1 MIKGKE
7 VSDTAQQRERQ
18 KKRGRKEMFRRISLP
33 PRLVNSI
40 SLPFS
45 RGNVLDP
52 MGTDRKFAV
61 SPECGVISYSVYIC
75 DPPPPRAR
83 KGGAHPSNWRPI
95 LCTWN
100 RLGETRRNGRK
111 ETVTFRRSSQGNDRE
126 EVAGLPVDPDI

>member
-83 KGGAHPSNWRPI
+83 KGGVAPI
-95 LCTWN
+95 
-100 RLGETRRNGRK
+100 RRIGGRFYAPGIDSEKRDETGGRK
-111 ETVTFRRSSQGNDRE
+111 R
-126 EVAGLPVDPDI
+126 